1 MAGIL
6 SVITPKLMILFL
18 DFDGVLHPQYEHE
31 PVPTELAFC
40 HLARFEALMRKF
52 PSVEIVISS
61 TWREQFSMEVL
72 RAKFS
77 TDIAARII
85 GRTHWLLRPCHRI
98 W

>member
-6 SVITPKLMILFL
+6 IVITTKIKIFFL

-40 HLARFEALMRKF
+40 HLARFEAILREF

-61 TWREQFSMEVL
+61 T
-72 RAKFS
+72 
-77 TDIAARII
+77 
-85 GRTHWLLRPCHRI
+85 
-98 W
+98 